1 MSAQAERFLVTGAL
15 GCIGAWTVRGLVRD
29 GAQVVALDVGRD
41 ARRLRLILTLD
52 ELAAITFVTGDI
64 TDLASV
70 EAVLDGN
77 GITNVIHLAA
87 LQVPFCRADPPRGAL
102 VNVVGTVNIF
112 EAVRRRA
119 DAMAP
124 VVYTSSMAVYTAD
137 DADAVTG
144 RLTVDAVPHPP
155 NHYGVYKQANE
166 GNARIYWLDSGL
178 SSVGVRPMTVY
189 GVGRDQG
196 MTSGPTKAIVA
207 AVLGVPYR
215 VSFSGPTMYQYAP
228 DVARTLIAAS
238 RTTIEGAQVFN
249 LPGEVADG
257 RRLVEAIEAAV
268 PGAGQRIEFE
278 PGDLPFPSEID
289 HDGIEAIDPAPATPL
304 AEGVAETVEVL
315 QALARDG
322 HLDPA
327 DHGLEPV
334 ASTN

>member
-1 MSAQAERFLVTGAL
+1 MSARAERFLVTGAL
-15 GCIGAWTVRGLVRD
+15 GCVGAWTVRGLVRD
-29 GAQVVALDVGRD
+29 GAQVVALDVGSD
-41 ARRLRLILTLD
+41 ARRLRLIMTPD
-52 ELAAITFVTGDI
+52 ELAAVTFVTGDI

-70 EAVLDGN
+70 EEVLDGHA
-77 GITNVIHLAA
+77 ITNVIHLAA

-119 DAMAP
+119 DTMAP

-137 DADAVTG
+137 DADPVTG
-144 RLTVDAVPHPP
+144 RLTVDAVPHPR

-238 RTTIEGAQVFN
+238 RTTVEGAHVFN
-249 LPGEVADG
+249 LPGEIADG
-257 RRLVEAIEAAV
+257 RRLAAAIETAV

-278 PGDLPFPSEID
+278 SGDLPFPSEID
-289 HDGIEAIDPAPATPL
+289 HDGVDAIDPVPATPL
-304 AEGVAETVEVL
+304 GVGVAETVEVL

-322 HLDPA
+322 RLDPA

-334 ASTN
+334 ASPN

>member
-1 MSAQAERFLVTGAL
+1 MSAETERFLVTGAL

-29 GAQVVALDVGRD
+29 GAQVVALDVGSD
-41 ARRLRLILTLD
+41 ARRMRLIMTPD
-52 ELAAITFVTGDI
+52 ELAGVTFVTGDI

-70 EAVLDGN
+70 EEVLDGN
-77 GITNVIHLAA
+77 EITNVIHLAA

-124 VVYTSSMAVYTAD
+124 VVYTSSMAVYTAG

-155 NHYGVYKQANE
+155 NHYGAYKQANE
-166 GNARIYWLDSGL
+166 GNARIYWLDTGL

-238 RTTIEGAQVFN
+238 RTAVEGAHVFN

-257 RRLVEAIEAAV
+257 RRLAAAIEAAV

-289 HDGIEAIDPAPATPL
+289 HDGIEAVDPAPATPL
-304 AEGVAETVEVL
+304 AVGVAETVEIL
-315 QALARDG
+315 RALSSDG
-322 HLDPA
+322 RLDPA

-334 ASTN
+334 ASPN

>member
-1 MSAQAERFLVTGAL
+1 MSARAERFLVTGAL

-29 GAQVVALDVGRD
+29 GAQVVALDVGSD
-41 ARRLRLILTLD
+41 ARRLRLIMTPD
-52 ELAAITFVTGDI
+52 ELAAVSFVTGDI
-64 TDLASV
+64 TDLAAV
-70 EAVLDGN
+70 EAVLDTH

-124 VVYTSSMAVYTAD
+124 VVYTSSMAIYTAD
-137 DADAVTG
+137 DADPVTG
-144 RLTVDAVPHPP
+144 RLTIDAFPHPP

-166 GNARIYWLDSGL
+166 GNARIYWLDTGL

-196 MTSGPTKAIVA
+196 MTSGPTKAMVA

-238 RTTIEGAQVFN
+238 RTAVEGAHVFN

-257 RRLVEAIEAAV
+257 RSLAAAIENAV

-289 HDGIEAIDPAPATPL
+289 HDGIETIDPAPPTSLAT
-304 AEGVAETVEVL
+304 GVAETVEVL
-315 QALARDG
+315 RTLARDG
-322 HLDPA
+322 RLDPA

-334 ASTN
+334 APN

>member
-1 MSAQAERFLVTGAL
+1 MSARAERFLVTGAL
-15 GCIGAWTVRGLVRD
+15 GCVGAWTVRGLVRD
-29 GAQVVALDVGRD
+29 GAQVVALDVGSD
-41 ARRLRLILTLD
+41 ARRLRLIMTPD
-52 ELAAITFVTGDI
+52 ELAAVTFVTGDI

-70 EAVLDGN
+70 EEVLDGHA
-77 GITNVIHLAA
+77 ITNVIHLAA

-137 DADAVTG
+137 DADPVTG
-144 RLTVDAVPHPP
+144 RLTVDAVPHPR

-238 RTTIEGAQVFN
+238 RTTVEGAHVFN

-257 RRLVEAIEAAV
+257 RRLAAAIETAV

-278 PGDLPFPSEID
+278 SGDLPFPSEID
-289 HDGIEAIDPAPATPL
+289 HDGVDAIDPVPATPL
-304 AEGVAETVEVL
+304 GVGVAETVEVL

-322 HLDPA
+322 RLDPA

-334 ASTN
+334 ASPN